1 MGKKFLKLI
10 ILVFLMLVAQPNIK
24 VGASGISQSDFE
36 TPYEYMNN
44 INILEAWKKTR
55 GSNEVVV
62 AILGEG
68 VDVNAPQLKGK
79 IYKPFNVLNGTS
91 TFKTIGSTYYASI
104 IAGNGNVGIAPSV
117 KIMPIEITSNNLF
130 YYETSDFV
138 RAIFYAVEN
147 GAKIINV
154 SAKGTSHFSLAES
167 EAIRYATLNGVS
179 VFAQFND
186 SGPGRYNYVFR
197 ICPIDNKGIPTYF
210 FGTSKNMVDFYAAG
224 SPNDFVPVATA
235 TGVAALVASL
245 DPLITRADMYNTLKA
260 SAIKYWKP
268 DQTYYYG
275 NGRVNAGRAT
285 KYTKQLLDIKYN
297 PKFIFS
303 NGNKFSIQFLNKY
316 NGKLSSDIY
325 NSAGTHIKNL
335 TKEKPIK
342 PGNNIFYWDGT
353 KTNGT
358 YISSGKYKIKT
369 SININGRTF
378 LYFSNVDITNVN
390 KPFVYSDQSVIKY
403 SPKRSKLSVSY
414 RLNLPIKLTAQVVD
428 SKGKVVKNIMSN
440 LPVSKNNVVI
450 TWDGKSSSSK
460 IVPNGK
466 YNLLVYGKDKSNRIT
481 NKKYI
486 TVFVDSGSPVISKN
500 IISTKKF
507 NVNDT
512 AKLSGSFYISKNARV
527 TVNIINNKKVVK
539 TLINQQLRKGQIKY
553 QWNGLYSSGYDIKDG
568 NHTVDISVVD
578 EYGNLSKVQT
588 IINVV
593 DQRIPKVFIKDADTT
608 KFMTLSKPTK
618 IEFTLTKD
626 SYLTIKIN
634 QAHRGGQFIKTISQD
649 KFYKKGTHTVIWDAK
664 DDNGDLV
671 KIYNHNIYFYVKSS
685 LSGKVV
691 NTTSARIFVD
701 QDAEQLVIKGPDAIV
716 VPSSDS
722 SDIIIGS
729 FDVETSE
736 EIKDIKID
744 VYATYLANPQYV
756 KINTIYQW
764 GYMIVKDTDGRYY
777 FTWDKRDKYGQIN
790 TDLYKDVKFVVNI
803 RTEDF
808 VSYSKEI
815 MLSTETNN
823 DFNFKYQ
830 SQYTNNLYDTLNHKI
845 DVTMNNNVNLEFKL
859 FNIYDQGIY
868 NISPIGNTD
877 QMTVINV
884 EKPTRINHQ
893 SYRHYLVVSE
903 INSKGQSM
911 LYTYYQHPKY

>member
-1 MGKKFLKLI
+1 
-10 ILVFLMLVAQPNIK
+10 MLVAQPNK
-24 VGASGISQSDFE
+24 VGASGIQHSVYE
-36 TPYEYMNN
+36 PPYEYLNN

-62 AILGEG
+62 AVLGEG
-68 VDVNAPQLKGK
+68 VDVNDPQLKGK

-91 TFKTIGSTYYASI
+91 SFNSIGSTYYASI

-117 KIMPIEITSNNLF
+117 KIMPIQLLGNKYDT
-130 YYETSDFV
+130 YKTSDFV

-179 VFAQFND
+179 VFAQFNN

-197 ICPIDNKGIPTYF
+197 ICPIDNNGVPTYYY
-210 FGTSKNMVDFYAAG
+210 GALKNMVDFYASG
-224 SPNDFVPVATA
+224 SSNGFVPVATA

-260 SAIKYWKP
+260 SAVKYWKP
-268 DQTYYYG
+268 EQTYYYG
-275 NGRVNAGRAT
+275 NGRVDAGRAT
-285 KYTKQLLDIKYN
+285 KFTKQLLDIKYN
-297 PKFIFS
+297 PKFTFS
-303 NGNKFSIQFLNKY
+303 NGNKFSLQYLNKY
-316 NGKLSSDIY
+316 NGRLSIDIY
-325 NSAGTHIKNL
+325 NSSGVHIKNL
-335 TKEKPIK
+335 TKGKLVK
-342 PGNNIFYWDGT
+342 PGDLNFYWDGT

-358 YISSGKYKIKT
+358 YISSGYYKIKT
-369 SININGRTF
+369 TIIINGRNF
-378 LYFSNVDITNVN
+378 EFNSNANITNTN
-390 KPFVYSDQSVIKY
+390 KPFVVSDQSVIKY
-403 SPKRSKLSVSY
+403 SPKKNKLSVSF
-414 RLNLPIKLTAQVVD
+414 RLNSPIKLTAQVVD

-440 LPVSKNNVVI
+440 LQVSKNNVLI
-450 TWDGKSSSSK
+450 TWDGKGSSNK

-486 TVFVDSGSPVISKN
+486 AVYVDSVSPVISKN
-500 IISTKKF
+500 IVSTKKL
-507 NVNDT
+507 NVNDV
-512 AKLSGSFYISKNARV
+512 AKLSGSFYISKNAKV

-539 TLINQQLRKGQIKY
+539 TLINQQSRKGQIKY
-553 QWNGLYSSGYDIKDG
+553 QWNGLYSSGYDIKNG
-568 NHTVDISVVD
+568 NHTVDISVID

-588 IINVV
+588 LISVV

-729 FDVETSE
+729 FDVETSKTIK
-736 EIKDIKID
+736 EIEID
-744 VYATYLANPQYV
+744 VYATYLTNPQYV
-756 KINTIYQW
+756 NIYTIKQW
-764 GYMIVKDTDGRYY
+764 GYMIVKEENGRYY
-777 FTWDKRDKYGQIN
+777 FTWDKNDKYKQIN
-790 TDLYKDVKFVVNI
+790 TDLYKNVKFVVKV
-803 RTEDF
+803 RTTDM
-808 VSYSKEI
+808 VGYTKEI

-823 DFNFKYQ
+823 DFNFTYH
-830 SQYTNNLYDTLNHKI
+830 SQYTNNLYDTINHKI
-845 DVTMNNNVNLEFKL
+845 DVTMNNNVNLDFKL

-868 NISPIGNTD
+868 NISSIGNTD
-877 QMTVINV
+877 QITVIDV
-884 EKPTRINHQ
+884 EKLTRINHQ